1 MSRHR
6 YRRASLRG
14 DFIRAGTG
22 LLLCGISLYAVRDHD
37 VARWIFLVLVAFFIL
52 FALRTLMRQVTEF
65 ELTPDGI
72 RRSIAAGGASG
83 KGFSKTLSWNS
94 LDRVRLKYYSTRR
107 DRSDGWMH
115 LVMRTAEGRLSVDS
129 TVDQFG
135 QIAHAAARA
144 AVVNRVDMSG
154 ATMSNFAA
162 LDVRLDRLRAA
173 EEAEETAVATDTA
186 TDQGPNDRSDP
197 N

>member
-1 MSRHR
+1 MSQHR

-14 DFIRAGTG
+14 DYIRAGVG
-22 LLLCGISLYAVRDHD
+22 LALCGVLLYSVWDHD
-37 VARWIFLVLVAFFIL
+37 VTRWIFIVLVAFFVL
-52 FALRTLMRQVTEF
+52 FALRTLQRQVTEF

-115 LVMRTAEGRLSVDS
+115 LVMRTPEGRLSVDS
-129 TVDQFG
+129 TVDHFDR
-135 QIAHAAARA
+135 IAHAAARA
-144 AVVNRVDMSG
+144 AVVNRVGMSG

-162 LDVRLDRLRAA
+162 LDIRLDRLRAA
-173 EEAEETAVATDTA
+173 VESEESPAATN
-186 TDQGPNDRSDP
+186 QGPNDRSDP

>member
-6 YRRASLRG
+6 YRPASVRG
-14 DFIRAGTG
+14 DFIRASVG
-22 LLLCGISLYAVRDHD
+22 LALCGLSLYAVWNHN
-37 VARWIFLVLVAFFIL
+37 VARWIFIVLVAFFVL
-52 FALRTLMRQVTEF
+52 FALRTLIRQMTEF
-65 ELTPDGI
+65 ELTPGGI
-72 RRSIAAGGASG
+72 QRSIAPGGASG
-83 KGFSKTLSWNS
+83 KGNSKTLSWNS

-115 LVMRTAEGRLSVDS
+115 LVMRAAEGRLSVDS
-129 TVDQFG
+129 TVDQFD

-162 LDVRLDRLRAA
+162 LDIRLDRLRAA
-173 EEAEETAVATDTA
+173 EDSAAATDTV